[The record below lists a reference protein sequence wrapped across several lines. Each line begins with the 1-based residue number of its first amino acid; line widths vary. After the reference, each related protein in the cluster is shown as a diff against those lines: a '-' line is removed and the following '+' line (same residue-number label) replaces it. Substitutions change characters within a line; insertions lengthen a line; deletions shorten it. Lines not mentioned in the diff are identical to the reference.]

1 MISGKDVHEIKGTQ
15 KKKELEKAALA
26 FDFRGIYQ

>member
-15 KKKELEKAALA
+15 KKELEKAALA